1 MNRIAALIAAL
12 AAAVTVVVF
21 GAALSASAATVPV
34 PGIGAALWGTPS
46 DRLTV
51 APGTSRTIWT
61 AFYSTGPAETA
72 ALSVGTVGTGTGA
85 GFAAA
90 AAGYISLS
98 TATVSLPAKPAAPIT
113 LIHVP
118 NGVGGYENVTT
129 SSAYVFV
136 AVTITVPAGAPAFTF
151 ATGDAYETLT
161 GQVQVHPAAGIT
173 TSPGVGLA
181 IALSTR

>member
-1 MNRIAALIAAL
+1 M
-12 AAAVTVVVF
+12 
-21 GAALSASAATVPV
+21 
-34 PGIGAALWGTPS
+34 
-46 DRLTV
+46 
-51 APGTSRTIWT
+51 
-61 AFYSTGPAETA
+61 
-72 ALSVGTVGTGTGA
+72 
-85 GFAAA
+85 
-90 AAGYISLS
+90 
-98 TATVSLPAKPAAPIT
+98 
-113 LIHVP
+113 
-118 NGVGGYENVTT
+118 TT

>member
-12 AAAVTVVVF
+12 VAAVTVVVF
-21 GAALSASAATVPV
+21 GAALSASAAPVPV
-34 PGIGAALWGTPS
+34 AGISASLWGTS
-46 DRLTV
+46 DRVTV

-61 AFYSTGPAETA
+61 AFSSTGPAETA
-72 ALSVGTVGTGTGA
+72 ALSVRTVGTGTGA
-85 GFAAA
+85 KFAAA

-98 TATVSLPAKPAAPIT
+98 AKTVSLPAKPAARIT
-113 LIHVP
+113 LTHVP